1 MWYDVIVTVLAVG
14 MVVCYRLGMRDTLRM
29 MHGREPEAIRLPEK
43 RAERRVGATPEQEA
57 PVDEALQEQLKAIDQ
72 YDGWKV

>member
-1 MWYDVIVTVLAVG
+1 MWYDVVITVFAIG
-14 MVVCYRLGMRDTLRM
+14 FVVCYRLGIRDTLRM
-29 MHGREPEAIRLPEK
+29 MHDRELEAIRLPVK
-43 RAERRVGATPEQEA
+43 RPERTVGAPPEQDA